1 MLGGG
6 RCHFLP
12 NTTDGSCRGDSRDLV
27 SEAQKRFGFSYVD
40 NRKSF
45 DGLKKGKAVKLP
57 LLGLFAPTDIPYDI
71 DRKDADYPSLEEM
84 AEVALKALEIATKD
98 SKKGFFLMVEGSRID
113 HAGHGNDPAAQVH
126 EVLAYDRT
134 FKRVSD
140 WIAGS
145 KYPGVVVSTSD
156 HETGG
161 LAAARRRYLPRKWYK
176 SYANGNPELHEDYP
190 EYLWYPEVL
199 ANASSSSEYLADQYA
214 GYEGPADEE
223 EDYIRKTILRKGL
236 GIHDVSD
243 DEIRAIKDHK
253 AEGASALVLADVIS
267 RRAQVGWTTHGHSGV
282 DVNIYG
288 SAGTCK
294 LGGNHENTEVG
305 EFLRDY
311 LQVDVD
317 AITKEL
323 KKKGVSRVDAAG
335 VSKVEYEWM
344 GRPLSELKEAG
355 FETDKLDCYHGEFKH
370 KR

>member
-12 NTTDGSCRGDSRDLV
+12 NTTDGSCRYDSRDLV
-27 SEAQKRFGFSYVD
+27 SEAQKKFGFSYVD

-45 DGLKKGKAVKLP
+45 DGLKKGNAVKLP

-84 AEVALKALEIATKD
+84 AEVALRALEIATKN
-98 SKKGFFLMVEGSRID
+98 SHKGFFLMVEGSRID

-140 WIAGS
+140 WIAS
-145 KYPGVVVSTSD
+145 SRHPGVVVSTSD

-161 LAAARRRYLPRKWYK
+161 LAAAKRKHPLRNWHK
-176 SYANGNPELHEDYP
+176 SYTNGNPELHEEYP

-199 ANASSSSEYLADQYA
+199 ANASSSSEYLAAQYA
-214 GYEGPADEE
+214 GYEGPADQE
-223 EDYIRKTILRKGL
+223 EDYVRETILIKGL
-236 GIHDVSD
+236 GIHDASD
-243 DEIRAIKDHK
+243 DEITAIKDHK
-253 AEGASALVLADVIS
+253 ADGASAWVLADVIS

-288 SAGTCK
+288 STGTCK
-294 LGGNHENTEVG
+294 LSGNHENTEVG

-311 LQVDVD
+311 LRVDVD

-323 KKKGVSRVDAAG
+323 KKKGVNRMDAAG

-355 FETDKLDCYHGEFKH
+355 FETDKLDYYHGQFKH
-370 KR
+370 RH